1 MSLSFI
7 PSNFV
12 LEMRSLL
19 KLELTHVVR
28 LAGQNN
34 HKDSPSS
41 RIKGT
46 CYVPY
51 IYMGSGTSALAFL
64 LMQQA
69 LNLQTWLPILH
80 VCSFQLLNNK
90 HQCLHLKNKS
100 YTMSDFSKQ
109 TDQQDCFLQYFSI
122 ISEGKRQIL
131 QKITSNSFS

>member
-1 MSLSFI
+1 MAFFLVCYNVYELTLCACVSICVHVFLYVCAFVYGDLRSTLISLSFI
-7 PSNFV
+7 PSYFV

-19 KLELTHVVR
+19 KLEFTHVVR

-64 LMQQA
+64 L
-69 LNLQTWLPILH
+69 
-80 VCSFQLLNNK
+80 V
-90 HQCLHLKNKS
+90 
-100 YTMSDFSKQ
+100 
-109 TDQQDCFLQYFSI
+109 
-122 ISEGKRQIL
+122 
-131 QKITSNSFS
+131 